1 MQIRQDEFRANA
13 CSSSQFFDLIST
25 LSSVAGDAQ
34 FRDRERDFSRDGTL
48 TPGLLLTLLLYMI
61 ADANRRGYELL
72 LHGFWDEAR
81 SHSLPL
87 PSERAISAA
96 AFCKARRKITPDLL
110 RQLLLLVKDEF
121 VGKFGTTS
129 RWHGRRVFAVDG
141 AKINLQ
147 RDPDLEEAFGVP
159 EGAHCPQVLVSTL
172 YDVCAKL
179 AVDLRVSPYAFCE
192 RQHLLEMLEHLV
204 PGDVLVLDRGYPS
217 HETLQALHKAGVEFL
232 FRVPA
237 SNSFKA
243 IDTFRG
249 SGGEDYRVLIDP
261 PKGSPKEWSALNL
274 RAVKLTND
282 DGEESFF
289 LTTMRR
295 QEFSLADIREL
306 YHMRWEVEEFYKL
319 AKSDYIGQ
327 RQFRSKTPIGIV
339 QEIHALALF
348 LSVSRYL
355 MALAAMVGDK
365 DIDEIGQ
372 KAAVLT
378 TADYVVRIFLQ
389 DDDGV
394 ARQRL
399 RDLLNRIVEY
409 RYRRRPS
416 RSFPRRSFK
425 PTPKWGPC
433 GRRGG

>member
-1 MQIRQDEFRANA
+1 M
-13 CSSSQFFDLIST
+13 
-25 LSSVAGDAQ
+25 
-34 FRDRERDFSRDGTL
+34 
-48 TPGLLLTLLLYMI
+48 LYMI
-61 ADANRRGYELL
+61 ADANRRGYQLL

-87 PSERAISAA
+87 PTERAVSAA

-110 RQLLLLVKDEF
+110 RQLLQLVRGQFAREF
-121 VGKFGTTS
+121 GDTS

-159 EGAHCPQVLVSTL
+159 EGAHCPQILVSTL

-179 AVDLRVSPYAFCE
+179 AVDLRVAPYGSCE
-192 RQHLLEMLEHLV
+192 RQHMLEMLEHLE

-217 HETLQALHKAGVEFL
+217 HATLRALDEAGVDFL

-237 SNSFKA
+237 SNSFNA
-243 IDTFRG
+243 IDTFRE

-261 PKGSPKEWSALNL
+261 PKGSPKEWVALNL
-274 RAVKLTND
+274 RAVKLTNH

-289 LTTMRR
+289 LTTLRR
-295 QEFSLADIREL
+295 TDFSLADIREL

-327 RQFRSKTPIGIV
+327 GQFRSKTATGIV
-339 QEIHALALF
+339 QEIHALTLF
-348 LSVSRYL
+348 LSISRYL
-355 MALAAMVGDK
+355 MAMAAEVD
-365 DIDEIGQ
+365 DRDVDEIGQ
-372 KAAVLT
+372 KAAVLA

-389 DDDGV
+389 DDEKV
-394 ARQRL
+394 ALQRL
-399 RDLLNRIVEY
+399 RDLLSRIAEL
-409 RYRRRPS
+409 RYKKRPG
-416 RSFPRRSFK
+416 RSFTRRSFK
-425 PTPKWGPC
+425 PSRKWGPD